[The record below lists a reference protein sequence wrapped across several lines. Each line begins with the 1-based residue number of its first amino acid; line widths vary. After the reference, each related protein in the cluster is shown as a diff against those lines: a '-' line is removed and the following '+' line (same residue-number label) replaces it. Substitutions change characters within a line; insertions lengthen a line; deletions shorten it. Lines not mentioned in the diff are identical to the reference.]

1 MQDYMTTDFRLGRLV
16 RLSQY
21 GKLLNSKGTMYHFVA
36 QIMDGQTDFGLASLV
51 RLSQDG

>member
-21 GKLLNSKGTMYHFVA
+21 GKLLHNKGTMYHFA
-36 QIMDGQTDFGLASLV
+36 TEIMDDQTDFGLASLV